1 MGVLS
6 DYRGQGIGRR
16 LLQSALAAAR
26 KLGLERV
33 ELAVLTNN
41 APAISLYRSLG
52 FEVEG
57 TIRHAQKLD
66 DGYGDDYLM
75 ALFLE

>member
-1 MGVLS
+1 MGILP

-16 LLQSALAAAR
+16 LLQAALAAAR
-26 KLGLERV
+26 NFGLERV

-52 FEVEG
+52 FEVEF
-57 TIRHAQKLD
+57 TIRRAQKLD

-75 ALFLE
+75 ALFLD